1 MFRAC
6 ILAALCL
13 PAAATPTVTPAPAGR
28 ISIDVRDLD
37 IYDAVRLLATQAAV
51 NVVVDSSVQHRPVTL
66 RLQEVSFA
74 KALST
79 LAQSNDLAA
88 ATVGDVI
95 YLGSIDVIGRRYAD
109 HAETGIQTRVFP
121 LRNAAPDDIAHALTT
136 SLSRG
141 TIIVAD
147 RRTTSVIVTGSTATI
162 ARADDLIDALDR
174 SYGIQVATIPMKF
187 VRAADALLALKN
199 ALPVAAPS
207 SVYAGEQQN
216 AIVVSGTADF
226 ISSVQHVLSEVD
238 RPGRQVR
245 YDVRVTDITPQ
256 ADSSN
261 IGVVFGG
268 ADITG
273 TQHAG
278 SGSTVTT
285 FLNSSVAINATL
297 DLLVTKGRASIL
309 AQPSL
314 STLNNVPAALL
325 VGQSYPIVYFDPRTG
340 TQQVQFVNVGVN
352 LHVTPTIGSDG
363 SITTDLETDYSQFLS
378 FVNSFPVIGTRKA
391 ESTLRVHDG
400 QTIVIAGLFS
410 DIDSYTLT
418 KVPFLSEIPLLGEIF
433 KNRQTSRTKDEV
445 VFLITPHLV
454 TDAGASSSAQ

>member
-1 MFRAC
+1 MFRAS
-6 ILAALCL
+6 ILVALCL
-13 PAAATPTVTPAPAGR
+13 SAAAPSVAASTPPGH

-37 IYDAVRLLATQAAV
+37 IYDTVRLLATQAAV

-66 RLQEVSFA
+66 RLQDVTFA

-79 LAQSNDLAA
+79 LAESNDLAA
-88 ATVGDVI
+88 ATVGNVI

-109 HAETGIQTRVFP
+109 GTETGVQTRVFP
-121 LRNAAPDDIAHALTT
+121 LRNAAPDDVSHALSS

-147 RRTTSVIVTGSTATI
+147 RRTRSVVVTGNAATI
-162 ARADDLIDALDR
+162 VRAGEMVGALDH
-174 SYGIQVATIPMKF
+174 SSDIQVATIPMKF
-187 VRAADALLALKN
+187 VRATDALAALKN
-199 ALPVAAPS
+199 ALTVSPPS
-207 SVYAGEQQN
+207 SLYAGEQQN
-216 AIVVSGTADF
+216 AIVVTGTADF
-226 ISSVQHVLSEVD
+226 ISAAEQMLSEVD

-261 IGVVFGG
+261 IGIVFGG
-268 ADITG
+268 ADISG
-273 TQHAG
+273 AQHAG

-285 FLNSSVAINATL
+285 FLNSSLAINATL

-378 FVNSFPVIGTRKA
+378 FVNNFPVIGTRKA

-410 DIDSYTLT
+410 DIDSATLT

-454 TDAGASSSAQ
+454 TDAGVSNAP